1 MPYGVN
7 EKVFL
12 ITNDNMKVN
21 EITFLLVVIAFLVS
35 CTVNNNTVDELFIK
49 GQMVNINENEGKDI
63 TCVFGNRAY
72 ARDRKANVYSG
83 ELSVEKLMRYDRLF
97 ESGHGHN
104 EFGMVALSQ
113 GYDGSLYILDRPFA
127 GMKLLSLTKIKHV
140 DEISCVKNQTEWER
154 YDLDKLPSFF
164 TCGDTFEVLSDSTI
178 LVTGTPADDLK
189 HVLSIVDFK
198 NQTVTPLNYWPDDDI
213 PDKSI
218 NDKLIVYT
226 EYTGIEGNGKGRFL
240 YWNNSGLLA
249 FIFTIDGKK
258 MNILKN
264 IYNEH
269 LPIPDVDK
277 TPSTERVFCCS
288 NSDRIYL
295 LYLNCNEKGEKI
307 EKFDMKDPFPMGNI
321 VEVYNWNG
329 EKLNVIH
336 LDRFGRNIYIS
347 GEGKTLYLYTSYMND
362 ENQYM
367 YSYDLSSL
375 K

>member
-1 MPYGVN
+1 
-7 EKVFL
+7 
-12 ITNDNMKVN
+12 MKVN

-63 TCVFGNRAY
+63 TWVFGNRAY

-307 EKFDMKDPFPMGNI
+307 EKFDIKDPFPMGNI